1 MLYTWDVC
9 LHTILFDQCGVL
21 CRINRWR
28 CLQDPQLLHTFFGQC
43 IYFIISKDV
52 CVGSN
57 FAYDDVVLR
66 VFIIF
71 TTQAIRSLLG

>member
-1 MLYTWDVC
+1 MMCDFSMPC
-9 LHTILFDQCGVL
+9 LANVFASSFPEMFVWALT
-21 CRINRWR
+21 
-28 CLQDPQLLHTFFGQC
+28 
-43 IYFIISKDV
+43 
-52 CVGSN
+52 